1 MIRSFCPILLSLLL
15 ALSGLLP
22 LPARANALV
31 PADRWIDKVAVA
43 KPLIAYRL
51 GLVDLATPG
60 GEIANE
66 LPAAVRIVLKR
77 AGYFAADGAQRAHV
91 GMAIQ
96 SLGGGKAVVEYTVYG
111 AVRGGNPADGPVLYR
126 EVVGTETDNH
136 SVADENTTIR
146 VLSGNLKLFALG
158 LRTRFDPGFAAQ
170 GTQLAAAAR
179 EEVGSRDLLSYI
191 GEGAANALVATVEG
205 TGEVLGT
212 LGEIAASEEFQRGL
226 AGAADQY
233 SRQQASMAAEQA
245 AERNRM
251 AAMQAAAQRERE
263 VRVANERARQAEQQ
277 AEQKAEQMRRAA
289 AVQQQAAERQLA
301 QAAHRKAEGDAR
313 AARQAAEQKERAA
326 RQEAERAARI
336 ARQEQEARENA
347 ARQMRGFVQ
356 SSNAAR
362 GSGMAL
368 ADAGEAR
375 VGADPVAVASKPSLG
390 RARAWCRVTKGGEY
404 WCNGPLQNGG
414 WGNTV
419 KKALA
424 MVDCPNGTGYTPT
437 YGTGG
442 TSFDCGRELRSTEQ
456 EMPLYD
462 PFYKYGKSN

>member
-1 MIRSFCPILLSLLL
+1 MIRSLCLFLL
-15 ALSGLLP
+15 ALPGLLP
-22 LPARANALV
+22 LPALANALV
-31 PADRWIDKVAVA
+31 PADRWIEKVAVA
-43 KPLIAYRL
+43 RPVIAYRL
-51 GLVDLATPG
+51 GLVDLVTPG

-66 LPAAVRIVLKR
+66 LPAAARIVLKR
-77 AGYFAADGAQRAHV
+77 AGFFAADGAQRAHV

-96 SLGGGKAVVEYTVYG
+96 SLGGGKAVVEYTV
-111 AVRGGNPADGPVLYR
+111 RGGTPVDGPVLFR
-126 EVVGTETDNH
+126 EVVSTETDNH
-136 SVADENTTIR
+136 SVADENTNIR

-170 GTQLAAAAR
+170 ATQLAADAR
-179 EEVGSRDLLSYI
+179 EEVGSRGLLSYI

-226 AGAADQY
+226 ASAADEY
-233 SRQQASMAAEQA
+233 SRQQADMAAERA
-245 AERNRM
+245 AEHKRM

-263 VRVANERARQAEQQ
+263 VRAANERARQAGQQ
-277 AEQKAEQMRRAA
+277 AEQKAEKMQRAA

-301 QAAHRKAEGDAR
+301 QAAQRKAESEAR

-362 GSGMAL
+362 NSTAL

-375 VGADPVAVASKPSLG
+375 VGADPVPVASKPSRG

-424 MVDCPNGTGYTPT
+424 MVDCPDGSGYTPT

>member
-1 MIRSFCPILLSLLL
+1 MIRSLCLFVL
-15 ALSGLLP
+15 ALAGLLP
-22 LPARANALV
+22 LPALANALV
-31 PADRWIDKVAVA
+31 PADRWIDKAAVA
-43 KPLIAYRL
+43 KPIIAYRL

-66 LPAAVRIVLKR
+66 LPAAARIVLKR

-91 GMAIQ
+91 RMAIR
-96 SLGGGKAVVEYTVYG
+96 SLGGGKAVVEYAMYS
-111 AVRGGNPADGPVLYR
+111 AVPGGNPADGPVLYR
-126 EVVGTETDNH
+126 EVVSTETDNH

-170 GTQLAAAAR
+170 GAQLAAAAR

-191 GEGAANALVATVEG
+191 GEGTANALVATVEG

-226 AGAADQY
+226 AGAADEY
-233 SRQQASMAAEQA
+233 SRQQASMAAERA

-251 AAMQAAAQRERE
+251 AVMQAAAQRERE
-263 VRVANERARQAEQQ
+263 VRAANERARQAEQQ
-277 AEQKAEQMRRAA
+277 ADQARRVA

-301 QAAHRKAEGDAR
+301 QAAQRKAESEAR
-313 AARQAAEQKERAA
+313 AARQAAEQKERAS
-326 RQEAERAARI
+326 RQETERAARI
-336 ARQEQEARENA
+336 ARQDQEARKNA
-347 ARQMRGFVQ
+347 ARQMRGFAQ
-356 SSNAAR
+356 SSTAAPN
-362 GSGMAL
+362 GVTL

-375 VGADPVAVASKPSLG
+375 VGAGPVPVASKPSRG

-424 MVDCPNGTGYTPT
+424 MVDCPNGSGYTPT

>member
-1 MIRSFCPILLSLLL
+1 MIRSLCLFLL
-15 ALSGLLP
+15 ALPGLLP
-22 LPARANALV
+22 LPALANALL

-66 LPAAVRIVLKR
+66 LPAAARIVLKR
-77 AGYFAADGAQRAHV
+77 AGYFTADGAQRAHV
-91 GMAIQ
+91 GVAIQ
-96 SLGGGKAVVEYTVYG
+96 SLGGGKAVVEYT
-111 AVRGGNPADGPVLYR
+111 VRGGNPADGPVLYR
-126 EVVGTETDNH
+126 EVVATETDNH

-146 VLSGNLKLFALG
+146 ILSGNLKLFALG

-170 GTQLAAAAR
+170 GAQLAAAAR

-212 LGEIAASEEFQRGL
+212 LGEIAASEEFHRGL
-226 AGAADQY
+226 AGAADEY
-233 SRQQASMAAEQA
+233 GRQQASMAAERQ
-245 AERNRM
+245 RM
-251 AAMQAAAQRERE
+251 AAVQAAAQRERE
-263 VRVANERARQAEQQ
+263 VRAANERARQAEQQ
-277 AEQKAEQMRRAA
+277 AEQARRVA

-301 QAAHRKAEGDAR
+301 QAAQRKAESDAR
-313 AARQAAEQKERAA
+313 AARQAAAQKERAA

-362 GSGMAL
+362 GSAMAP
-368 ADAGEAR
+368 ADAGQAR
-375 VGADPVAVASKPSLG
+375 VGEDPAPVASKPSRG

-414 WGNTV
+414 WG
-419 KKALA
+419 KELKRALD